1 MGHSAGG
8 VFTQL
13 MLDRG
18 YGAVGVAINSAP
30 TEGVPVVPLSQLKST
45 FPVLRTVG
53 RKKAAGFTL
62 EQWRYAFTNT
72 FTEEESK
79 ALYQRYQIPA
89 SVRVLWGSALAT
101 LEPGHQDT
109 FVNYDNDDRAPLLF
123 ISGGEDH
130 LMPPSVQRSNAKHY
144 KSNTV
149 TEVKEYPG
157 YAHLLPAQKG
167 WEQIADDALSWA
179 VEHARSWGCPRSG
192 SPTSAGR
199 PRCSRSAECGC

>member
-1 MGHSAGG
+1 
-8 VFTQL
+8 
-13 MLDRG
+13 
-18 YGAVGVAINSAP
+18 
-30 TEGVPVVPLSQLKST
+30 VVPLSQLKST
-45 FPVLRTVG
+45 FPVLKTVG

-62 EQWRYAFTNT
+62 EQWRTRSPTPSPRRNPGRCISATT
-72 FTEEESK
+72 F
-79 ALYQRYQIPA
+79 R
-89 SVRVLWGSALAT
+89 SVRVLWASALAT

-157 YAHLLPAQKG
+157 YAHLLPAQNG

-179 VEHARSWGCPRSG
+179 VEHAR
-192 SPTSAGR
+192 
-199 PRCSRSAECGC
+199 